1 MRALS
6 ASMKMTVILTI
17 AMGLVFGGC
26 KKKGNKSKSKR
37 AKAGMASLKV
47 GKGKK
52 KLKKLKK
59 LKNVKK
65 ALKKLAKGE
74 KAKLKKEEYKRL
86 TLALETCKLK
96 KLNWDYKCP
105 AYLELQKVRKE
116 KKLDIKDFSKW
127 QGALALEILKN
138 KAPTL
143 RWRAVSMMSSAW
155 AGGMKEKYVKAII
168 AAGEKEKNV
177 GVLRFMLD
185 AMDSNQK
192 KHPVVGEFIIKNLS
206 HENEDVRLRAVWSL
220 AAWGK
225 DTKGAAK
232 AMVSVIKTDKVKKVQ
247 QAACEG
253 AGKLEDESVLK
264 TLKKLTLNKKTD
276 PDLYYYCFKGVIQ
289 MWTGYP
295 FHPKKPS
302 KKAYQLT
309 LQLLKQGGRT
319 DKRPPWG
326 IAGMF
331 NNLYKES
338 DKRYKKWAETAKWYK
353 KKDLV
358 KAIGAVIK
366 DLKAGWMIRTY
377 LVKTAAKLG
386 AEKKYFQKLLKAYKG
401 NEKKH
406 PHSLVTKAISKR
418 I

>member
-1 MRALS
+1 MRAFS
-6 ASMKMTVILTI
+6 ASMKMMVVLTI
-17 AMGLVFGGC
+17 ALGLVFGGC
-26 KKKGNKSKSKR
+26 KKKGKKSKSKG
-37 AKAGMASLKV
+37 AKAGMASLKA
-47 GKGKK
+47 GKSKKINK

-59 LKNVKK
+59 KV
-65 ALKKLAKGE
+65 KKLAKGE
-74 KAKLKKEEYKRL
+74 KEKLKKDEYKRL
-86 TLALETCKLK
+86 TLALATCKLK
-96 KLNWDYKCP
+96 KNNWDYKCP
-105 AYLELQKVRKE
+105 AFLELQRVRKE
-116 KKLDIKDFSKW
+116 KKLAIKDFTKW
-127 QGALALEILKN
+127 QGTWALTLLGN
-138 KAPTL
+138 KAPAL

-155 AGGMKEKYVKAII
+155 AGGMKEEYVKAII
-168 AAGEKEKNV
+168 AAGSKEKNI

-192 KHPVVGEFIIKNLS
+192 KHPTVGEFIIKNLN

-232 AMVSVIKTDKVKKVQ
+232 AMINVIKSEKVKKVQ

-253 AGKLEDESVLK
+253 AGKLDDESVLK

-295 FHPKKPS
+295 FHPKNPS
-302 KKAYQLT
+302 QKAYKLT

-319 DKRPPWG
+319 EKRPPWG

-331 NNLYKES
+331 NNLYKED
-338 DKRYKKWAETAKWYK
+338 DKRYKKWAASAKWYK
-353 KKDLV
+353 RKDLV

-366 DLKAGWMIRTY
+366 DLKAGWMIRSY
-377 LVKTAAKLG
+377 LVKTASKLG

-401 NEKKH
+401 KEKKH
-406 PHSLVTKAISKR
+406 PHSLVTKALSKR